1 MFGSLFVIL
10 GEHNLNGNSEN
21 AKPIFRAVRRMIIHR
36 QYNAATFENDLALLE
51 LSAPIQDEPNV
62 MPICLPNRESDVFD
76 EATVTGFG
84 KLKYGN
90 ELLWPLCA
98 LYEHQF
104 KCSLSLSQHE
114 KGGSIP
120 SILQVARLPILD
132 NKKCQEMYLESGVV
146 KKIRDTF
153 LCAGKYFHCSESGSR
168 TRIVEREPLKK
179 SL

>member
-1 MFGSLFVIL
+1 MIL

-21 AKPIFRAVRRMIIHR
+21 PNAKPIVRAVKRMIIHR

-51 LSAPIQDEPNV
+51 LAAPIQDEPNV
-62 MPICLPNRESDVFD
+62 MAICLQNRETDVFD

-90 ELLWPLCA
+90 EFLSPLLSFSLR
-98 LYEHQF
+98 F
-104 KCSLSLSQHE
+104 MSTNLSLCLKHE

-120 SILQVARLPILD
+120 SVLQVARLPILD

-153 LCAGKYFHCSESGSR
+153 LCAGKY
-168 TRIVEREPLKK
+168 K
-179 SL
+179 

>member
-104 KCSLSLSQHE
+104 KCSLSLPTRKRRFDSEHTASGPTAHTGQ
-114 KGGSIP
+114 
-120 SILQVARLPILD
+120 
-132 NKKCQEMYLESGVV
+132 QEVSGDV
-146 KKIRDTF
+146 
-153 LCAGKYFHCSESGSR
+153 LG
-168 TRIVEREPLKK
+168 ER
-179 SL
+179 SS